1 MGEKINGKNMF
12 IFIIFRCLKKKNF
25 ILVVYYII
33 ECFIM

>member
-12 IFIIFRCLKKKNF
+12 IFIIFRCLKKKF